1 MSASGQAHESGA
13 SGRRQRRR
21 ARWVVAARNFGWKI
35 SKNAWDAG
43 INDLSASRRTPIRRV
58 IAGRRGVTVIEGPFD
73 DGTAEA
79 GTIAMPSPRD
89 TKSKSELN
97 WLVMILWLNTTP
109 RSLVAISS
117 VRRNPESL
125 GIEIMGSSMQIE
137 CGSGNTAEDVGN
149 LSGRQSRCNR
159 GFHQVAHTRISF
171 SRYLP
176 L

>member
-1 MSASGQAHESGA
+1 
-13 SGRRQRRR
+13 
-21 ARWVVAARNFGWKI
+21 
-35 SKNAWDAG
+35 
-43 INDLSASRRTPIRRV
+43 
-58 IAGRRGVTVIEGPFD
+58 
-73 DGTAEA
+73 
-79 GTIAMPSPRD
+79 MPSPRD

-159 GFHQVAHTRISF
+159 GLTLARNNKTDPAGRIRARTPPQYRQGIVMNVIILAALACLLGVAFGWAMMFVASILT
-171 SRYLP
+171 
-176 L
+176 